1 MDFFNL
7 IGFGFLVLNLNVF
20 IVSSLIN
27 DWDTRTNF
35 EMYRIAPALY
45 D

>member
-1 MDFFNL
+1 MDFLNL

-35 EMYRIAPALY
+35 KMYRIAPALY